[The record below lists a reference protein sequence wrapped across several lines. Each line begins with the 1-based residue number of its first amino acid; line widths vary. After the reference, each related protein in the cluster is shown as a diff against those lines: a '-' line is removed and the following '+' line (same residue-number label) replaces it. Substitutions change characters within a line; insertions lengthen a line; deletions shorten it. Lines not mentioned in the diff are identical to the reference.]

1 MSYRVESGE
10 GYQFQA
16 DLIRTIASWLV
27 VFHHTII
34 LVYLREGTVTT
45 SEWIV
50 VSFIRCLT
58 LYGVPFFILLSG
70 ALHLT
75 KKNFSAAVM
84 FNKMMRLLITYIIWS
99 TIFIVIKLYIFDK
112 SISVTDAITLILT
125 GKAEYHLYF
134 VPIILWMYAVTGF
147 LRKLFEKKYEKIL
160 YCILV
165 VSIIY
170 STVSWIQSDWLKN
183 ELPLDYFQPAYTLR
197 FVSLYLLG
205 GILWRNKKISSMRIV
220 VSIAFVELQLI
231 TSTIYTFFYSK
242 NLGYGTLFLFLDK
255 YYALHYIAATA
266 ILFSLIISNRF
277 FDTIN
282 IVKNFVQF
290 WSKHSEQIY
299 FIHPLALY
307 AFSYAFLYLGYNIA
321 DLPLIGILA
330 IGLTIGF
337 VSLFFSEVIRNL
349 ANFSKQLFCNC

>member
-1 MSYRVESGE
+1 MSYRPESGE
-10 GYQFQA
+10 EYQFQA
-16 DLIRTIASWLV
+16 DFIRTTASWLV

-45 SEWIV
+45 SEWIA

-75 KKNFSAAVM
+75 KKDFSATVM

-99 TIFIVIKLYIFDK
+99 MLFVVIKLNIFDK
-112 SISVTDAITLILT
+112 SVSVTDAITLILT

-134 VPIILWMYAVTGF
+134 VPIILWMYAVTSF

-160 YCILV
+160 YSLV
-165 VSIIY
+165 IASIIY

-183 ELPLDYFQPAYTLR
+183 QLPPDYFQPAYTLR
-197 FVSLYLLG
+197 YLSLYLLG
-205 GILWRNKKISSMRIV
+205 GVLWKNKRFASIGIV
-220 VSIAFVELQLI
+220 ASIAFVELQLI
-231 TSTIYTFFYSK
+231 ASTMYTFFYSK
-242 NLGYGTLFLFLDK
+242 KLGYGTLFLFLDR

-266 ILFSLIISNRF
+266 ILFSIITSNRF

-282 IVKNFVQF
+282 IAKKFVQF
-290 WSKHSEQIY
+290 WSKHSDRIY
-299 FIHPLALY
+299 FIHPLTLY
-307 AFSYAFLYLGYNIA
+307 AFSYSFLYFGYNIS
-321 DLPLIGILA
+321 DLPLIGILV
-330 IGLTIGF
+330 IGLAVGF
-337 VSLFFSEVIRNL
+337 VSLLFSEVTRNL
-349 ANFSKQLFCNC
+349 ANLLKQLFCNC